1 MVGGGEEEVMVVE
14 VEGQKQPLKVDLTPA
29 SSSFLTSPG
38 SGLTGGTWPLL
49 LSLSLEHCY

>member
-1 MVGGGEEEVMVVE
+1 MVGGGEVEVMVVE

-38 SGLTGGTWPLL
+38 SGLKGGTWPWL
-49 LSLSLEHCY
+49 LSLLLEDCY